1 MILSFLVTP
10 GKVYVVQ
17 KLIPKHY
24 NYPQNTV
31 LISFVRPGK
40 SFRYNTDKEWRT
52 HVGMC
57 RRFTKN

>member
-1 MILSFLVTP
+1 MILSFLVTL
-10 GKVYVVQ
+10 GKVYKVK

-52 HVGMC
+52 HV
-57 RRFTKN
+57 

>member
-1 MILSFLVTP
+1 MYLSLKNHQIKAKIESKFYVLV
-10 GKVYVVQ
+10 
-17 KLIPKHY
+17 INIY

-52 HVGMC
+52 HV
-57 RRFTKN
+57 

>member
-1 MILSFLVTP
+1 MILSFLDTL
-10 GKVYVVQ
+10 GKAYEVQ

-40 SFRYNTDKEWRT
+40 SFRYDTDKEW
-52 HVGMC
+52 
-57 RRFTKN
+57 